1 MGSVRIFQKSG
12 IGLDYYKYIESM
24 SRVVDQQKD
33 ILILQMECH
42 QKMQQ
47 DILQIMKKHS
57 LMSSLKGQER
67 QV

>member
-57 LMSSLKGQER
+57 LMSSLKGQGR